1 MRPPLIPKKILK
13 RIPAIIVVSLLELQ
27 GCGHKGPL
35 MLPAPPVQASQVP
48 ASLVQTTSPQ
58 NPDLPSSQPY
68 KQP

>member
-1 MRPPLIPKKILK
+1 MRSHPIPKKILK
-13 RIPAIIVVSLLELQ
+13 RIQALIVVSLLELQ

-58 NPDLPSSQPY
+58 NPVLPSAQPY
-68 KQP
+68 QQP